1 VEKNMQNQKA
11 IYLDYPLLADRYKDY
26 AYPKSKISQLV
37 RNGKLLRLR
46 RGLYIEAESKDYSL
60 KTLANLIC
68 FPSYISFEYALS
80 YYGLIPEQ
88 VKWLTSA
95 SFQKHKSKI
104 YHTPLGNFI
113 YYDIS
118 PSVYAHGICRIAE
131 DEKPPFLIASMEKAL
146 LDTLSKIRGVRSM
159 KAMEQ
164 LVVDDLRI
172 DVDLIKDMDHA
183 LLEFLSS
190 RYHQSNGRLFYQ
202 WLKAKRL

>member
-1 VEKNMQNQKA
+1 MQKQNEV
-11 IYLDYPLLADRYKDY
+11 YLDYALLMDRYKNY

-37 RNGKLLRLR
+37 RNKKLIRLR
-46 RGLYIEAESKDYSL
+46 RGLYVDAESKDYSL
-60 KTLANLIC
+60 QTLANLIC

-95 SFQKHKSKI
+95 SFKKHKSKI
-104 YHTPLGNFI
+104 YRTPLGNFV
-113 YYDIS
+113 YHDIS
-118 PSVYAHGICRIAE
+118 PSVYAHGIRRIAE
-131 DEKPPFLIASMEKAL
+131 DEKHPFLMASMEKAV

-164 LVVDDLRI
+164 LVLDDLRM
-172 DVDLIKDMDHA
+172 DLDMMKDMDHSQ
-183 LLEFLSS
+183 LDFLSS

-202 WLKAKRL
+202 WLKAKR

>member
-1 VEKNMQNQKA
+1 MQIQNEV
-11 IYLDYPLLADRYKDY
+11 YLDYALMIDRYKDY

-37 RNGKLLRLR
+37 RNGKLIRLR
-46 RGLYIEAESKDYSL
+46 RGLYIDAESQDYSL

-104 YHTPLGNFI
+104 FRTPLGNFI
-113 YYDIS
+113 YHDI
-118 PSVYAHGICRIAE
+118 PSTVYAQGIHRIAE
-131 DEKPPFLIASMEKAL
+131 DEKHPFLIASMEKAV

-164 LVVDDLRI
+164 LILDDLRM
-172 DVDLIKDMDHA
+172 DLDLIIDMDLP
-183 LLEFLSS
+183 LLGFLSS
-190 RYHQSNGRLFYQ
+190 QYHQSNGRLFYQ
-202 WLKAKRL
+202 WLKGQQ